1 MDLISMLE
9 KSIKIGVATGALI
22 AFVSILAISYMTII
36 GSTAIVLYF
45 VWYSSLLTG
54 SVMIVLSYY
63 TLISIHKKE
72 QTTQTLQPPSNTRE
86 GNMEQQTISELLPEN
101 ESLIYDI
108 IMEHNGEVRQS
119 IIINESKMSKAKVS
133 RVLYSLEKKGL
144 IIKIRSGMGN
154 VIKIVQKKMK
164 CFSFYETSFTI

>member
-1 MDLISMLE
+1 MDLISTLE

-22 AFVSILAISYMTII
+22 AFVSIIAISYMTIT
-36 GSTAIVLYF
+36 GSTAIVLYI

-72 QTTQTLQPPSNTRE
+72 KAMQTIQPIVSTND
-86 GNMEQQTISELLPEN
+86 GNIEQQTISELLPDN

-108 IMEHNGEVRQS
+108 IIEHNGEVRQS
-119 IIINESKMSKAKVS
+119 VIINESKMSKAKVS

-154 VIKIVQKKMK
+154 VIKIVRKK
-164 CFSFYETSFTI
+164 